1 MAKPTIQGLQ
11 EALHDANGR
20 AQTYREKATALEG
33 ENTLLKNQLTES
45 RGHFADL
52 KTRLLAAETANQYM
66 RGYLARVQEDDVVRE
81 DLMTVGDPDGEQ
93 HMVPKRKPTAF
104 PRPSDFGEPPGNEPS
119 LYSENYDTY
128 GNRRQRKTPKHWI
141 SY

>member
-1 MAKPTIQGLQ
+1 MAKPTILGLE
-11 EALHDANGR
+11 EALNDANER
-20 AQTYREKATALEG
+20 ANTYREKATALES

-52 KTRLLAAETANQYM
+52 KTRLLAAETANQFM

-81 DLMTVGDPDGEQ
+81 DLMTVGDPEGEQ

-104 PRPSDFGEPPGNEPS
+104 PRPSDFKEPQG
-119 LYSENYDTY
+119 SEHGVYDTY
-128 GNRRQRKTPKHWI
+128 GNRRERKTPKHWI
-141 SY
+141 TY